1 MENALC
7 KRQDGEGHPQ
17 QVQCLHRTHNH
28 GHDNGDHHHDEG
40 LVKCIGK
47 RRDWRGGMVKAPWVQ
62 YLPTCRDNRDLSLH
76 QHHHCYHHRR
86 YHQQQQT
93 VVIPAVFYFQLHC
106 AMTVVMFGVIKSGI
120 RRTDK
125 ESVLTCSGVNFKISL
140 VS

>member
-1 MENALC
+1 MHWEKARL
-7 KRQDGEGHPQ
+7 E
-17 QVQCLHRTHNH
+17 
-28 GHDNGDHHHDEG
+28 
-40 LVKCIGK
+40 
-47 RRDWRGGMVKAPWVQ
+47 GGMVKAPWVQ

-93 VVIPAVFYFQLHC
+93 VVIPDFRLPCV
-106 AMTVVMFGVIKSGI
+106 MTVVMFGVIKSGI

-140 VS
+140 VSHSQFVKPSTEEVFAKKLLCCLFAMET

>member
-1 MENALC
+1 MHWEKARL
-7 KRQDGEGHPQ
+7 E
-17 QVQCLHRTHNH
+17 
-28 GHDNGDHHHDEG
+28 
-40 LVKCIGK
+40 
-47 RRDWRGGMVKAPWVQ
+47 GGMVKAPWVQ

-93 VVIPAVFYFQLHC
+93 VVIPVVYFQLPC
-106 AMTVVMFGVIKSGI
+106 VMTVVMFGVIKSGI

-140 VS
+140 VSHSQFVEPSTEEVFAKKLLCCLFAMET